1 MMYDCKHTEAT
12 YKVERITDVFQKL
25 FTLSETI
32 LKDYSMVEDG
42 QKVMA
47 AKDSNETP
55 KDVSKLH
62 KKISELEQEVKRK
75 EERRSELTIVRER
88 KNEEAEK
95 KTQWK
100 SPVSDPVKCN
110 KFALKLFNSALNKI
124 HVTDVTY
131 REKGEPVE
139 ILTQSKETLEK
150 MHALKTENERKLVG
164 ALQQHSLGCRI
175 CILLI
180 NRNPGAIP
188 LPHLF
193 INYDKPAYTS
203 SYV

>member
-1 MMYDCKHTEAT
+1 MLSEGILTNSYVKLLLGILPSEEASLLMYDCKHTEAT

-75 EERRSELTIVRER
+75 EEKMV
-88 KNEEAEK
+88 
-95 KTQWK
+95 
-100 SPVSDPVKCN
+100 
-110 KFALKLFNSALNKI
+110 
-124 HVTDVTY
+124 Y
-131 REKGEPVE
+131 
-139 ILTQSKETLEK
+139 ET
-150 MHALKTENERKLVG
+150 
-164 ALQQHSLGCRI
+164 SL
-175 CILLI
+175 
-180 NRNPGAIP
+180 
-188 LPHLF
+188 
-193 INYDKPAYTS
+193 
-203 SYV
+203 